1 MTRPRYLDRLPEPVR
16 RVVREEVQV
25 VNHRLRAV
33 RRPRDLRRL
42 LKDPAFVND
51 LAAPIAP
58 ALDRLL
64 ALAVKGTVP
73 VSPRFALTGVTTT
86 AVVGA
91 TLESVMEI
99 AAVLGVEVPPLAAT
113 IAGSAVGIGIAV
125 QLIEFYLTACT
136 AWSELQDARVTD
148 VAALRRV
155 IVAAYVGDDRR
166 TGGDLAQLG
175 FNRLAAALVK
185 RAIPGFIPLAGI
197 PIAGVSAHR
206 AQKRAHAAVA
216 LEIAAARRKEQ

>member
-1 MTRPRYLDRLPEPVR
+1 MILPRQLDRLPEPVR

-25 VNHRLRAV
+25 VNRRLRAI

-42 LKDPAFVND
+42 LKDPVFVND
-51 LAAPIAP
+51 LAAPLAP

-64 ALAVKGTVP
+64 TLAVKGTVP
-73 VSPRFALTGVTTT
+73 IRPRAAMTGATTT

-91 TLESVMEI
+91 TVESIMEV
-99 AAVLGVEVPPLAAT
+99 AAVLGIEVPPLAAT

-125 QLIEFYLTACT
+125 QLVEFYLTACM
-136 AWSELQDARVTD
+136 AWSELHDAGVAD

-155 IVAAYVGDDRR
+155 ILVAYVGDDRR
-166 TGGDLAQLG
+166 AGLAQVGL
-175 FNRLAAALVK
+175 NRLAMALVK
-185 RAIPGFIPLAGI
+185 RAVPGFIPLAGI
-197 PIAGVSAHR
+197 PISGVSAHR

-216 LEIAAARRKEQ
+216 AEIAAARRSD